1 MKKSRKL
8 SLAVGGA
15 VVALV
20 GGVWGYTTLNG
31 ATPLDASKMAT
42 VERGAV
48 PEADLGV
55 AVEVNRPADLAVI
68 EPRIAGDD
76 VPVMIVTGDVREVSV
91 ELVVREQRLVS
102 RFAGARHRR

>member
-1 MKKSRKL
+1 MFTLGPLDQPAPALPFDEDKMKKSRKL

-42 VERGAV
+42 VERGTMT
-48 PEADLGV
+48 
-55 AVEVNRPADLAVI
+55 RSS
-68 EPRIAGDD
+68 
-76 VPVMIVTGDVREVSV
+76 T
-91 ELVVREQRLVS
+91 
-102 RFAGARHRR
+102 